1 MNRLEDASLATD
13 LGFHNY
19 DFLAAVEDLEKVCG
33 PVMYTDPDVDEITQ
47 NEWEMQTEDGTPF
60 TIYDFKEF
68 REYPKSEK
76 ITWHIGSGNRFGSK
90 RGYEELK
97 RAFHL
102 HPKVM
107 YNI

>member
-1 MNRLEDASLATD
+1 MNRLEDSSLAENLT
-13 LGFHNY
+13 FHNH
-19 DFLAAVEDLEKVCG
+19 DFIAAQEDIEKVCG
-33 PVMYTDPDVDEITQ
+33 EVMYTDPDPDEQTQ

-60 TIYDFKEF
+60 TIYDFKEY
-68 REYPKSEK
+68 REYDKHEK
-76 ITWHIGSGNRFGSK
+76 ITWHIGSCNRFGSK
-90 RGYEELK
+90 KGYEELK